1 MSGPDIFISYNREDA
16 AIAQLYADALTGAGL
31 TVWWDATL
39 RSGED
44 YDAVTEQSLRTAKAV
59 VVLWSP
65 RSVNSRWVR
74 AEATIA
80 DRGHTMAPVMI
91 EACDRPVM
99 FELKQ
104 TVEMSHWRGDP
115 HDKAWLDFVADLR
128 RKTGRAAPEQ
138 AEAVA
143 PAALPVQPQAGPVT
157 AGRSTVAVLPVG
169 YRSGDDE
176 LEVLAEDL
184 TEDITRE
191 LAHNGHFRVIAAGSM
206 AAWRGKAIDHK
217 DVGRQLEARYLV
229 EGKLQRSGKDNRL
242 TAQLIDGNTGNVLWS
257 TRLVGVSDGAAFSAD
272 TLPVAAA
279 AQFAEQIV
287 QREQTR
293 AMAKRA
299 PYSAWDHIFRS
310 AAHSLRADQDG
321 ARQAVEEA
329 QLAVAA
335 APDIGLAH
343 ALLASALAALPEAL
357 GQKPD
362 PEQIREI
369 QAQTRQA
376 MRLDGNNPSVLMAL
390 AGAYKGLGEYEICL
404 RLARRTVELWP
415 SSPLSYLILGNS
427 YRLLGRTAEAIAAYR
442 KQDQLSPFDSSRNVA
457 LTCLG
462 ECLLAEGQPEAAEDA
477 LDRALMLDPEYPAAL
492 EWKAIIADHLG
503 KERAALDVIRQ
514 IRSAEAAVPLDQHV
528 WQIERDGPLHDRTAA
543 HVATLRRL
551 WLTIDGPVA
560 APTILLEAAEAATPA
575 SQQAVPDPAVAEAPA
590 VAEIAAPEAAP
601 KAADETTTV
610 VLEPAA
616 AAPAVALDPGAAPTP
631 AGEPAAAPSAIPLKA
646 EQPAAAKRA
655 RSKLPTGNEG
665 GPPPPQNPDPA
676 PSDEYL
682 IKPMEPKSAPTGGSG
697 RAANDDV
704 SPNGPVRRFTPQRA
718 AMLGGAIVLA
728 GIGGAAL
735 FTGGNGGVPGE
746 IVASAPAAVLADL
759 GITSSSETAT
769 AAAPAL
775 APAPAAFQPLTGAMA
790 GLITASR
797 NARRPQAE
805 LAALVAGQQK
815 LNALI
820 AQSAADPGNTA
831 IMDQIS
837 AIAVGLVR
845 QQGAALSGDGDRWL
859 KGQEQ
864 AAAAARRS
872 LPPEGAAIIDRALNK
887 ARVARADL
895 AAAVGASGRAPD
907 AVRSLVAARS
917 AVAAYSRLTG
927 MSVGAAVASAR
938 AAAADTDRLKERL
951 SRTHAEIE
959 AARAD
964 VGRLAGQVA
973 GLATIEKP
981 GLFASGTKKQSFKLR
996 KDNAE
1001 KARTLAAEADRI
1013 AATSGSVNDPGQLQA
1028 SLTRLQSLRSQ
1039 ASSLLASSNAVL
1051 KAKGKAD
1058 DKAGAPD
1065 KK

>member
-16 AIAQLYADALTGAGL
+16 AIAQLYADALIGAGL

-104 TVEMSHWRGDP
+104 TVEMSHWRGDLD
-115 HDKAWLDFVADLR
+115 DKSWLNFVADLR
-128 RKTGRAAPEQ
+128 RKVGRAAPEQ
-138 AEAVA
+138 VEGGTLAA
-143 PAALPVQPQAGPVT
+143 PSVQPSAGPVT

-191 LAHNGHFRVIAAGSM
+191 LARNGHFRVIAAGSM

-229 EGKLQRSGKDNRL
+229 EGKLQRSGKDTRL

-257 TRLVGVSDGAAFSAD
+257 TRLVGVADDAAFSAD

-287 QREQTR
+287 QREQIR

-299 PYSAWDHIFRS
+299 PHSAWDHIFRS
-310 AAHSLRADQDG
+310 AAHSLRADRDG
-321 ARQAVEEA
+321 AHQAVEEA

-343 ALLASALAALPEAL
+343 ALLASALAALPEAMGL
-357 GQKPD
+357 KPD

-427 YRLLGRTAEAIAAYR
+427 YRLLGRNAEAIAAYR

-462 ECLLAEGQPEAAEDA
+462 ECLLAEGEPEAAEDA
-477 LDRALMLDPEYPAAL
+477 LDRALMLAPEYPAAL

-503 KERAALDVIRQ
+503 KERAALDAIRQ

-528 WQIERDGPLHDRTAA
+528 WQIERDGPLHDRTGA

-551 WLTIDGPVA
+551 WLSIDGPAA
-560 APTILLEAAEAATPA
+560 APAVQPEPAEAAAPA
-575 SQQAVPDPAVAEAPA
+575 SPQALPDPVLAEAQT
-590 VAEIAAPEAAP
+590 VAEIAQSPAPPQAPPQTAPEAG
-601 KAADETTTV
+601 TV

-616 AAPAVALDPGAAPTP
+616 AAPAVALDPGEAPTP
-631 AGEPAAAPSAIPLKA
+631 AGEPDAAPSAIPLKA
-646 EQPAAAKRA
+646 DKPAATKHA
-655 RSKLPTGNEG
+655 RSKMPTESDDGS
-665 GPPPPQNPDPA
+665 PPPQNPDPA

-682 IKPMEPKSAPTGGSG
+682 IKPMESKSAPAGGSG
-697 RAANDDV
+697 QAANDDIV
-704 SPNGPVRRFTPQRA
+704 PDSPRRSLTPQRA
-718 AMLGGAIVLA
+718 AMLGGAIMLA
-728 GIGGAAL
+728 GIGGAVW
-735 FTGGNGGVPGE
+735 FTGGKAGVPGDT
-746 IVASAPAAVLADL
+746 VASAPAAVLAEP
-759 GITSSSETAT
+759 GITSSSETA
-769 AAAPAL
+769 AASAP
-775 APAPAAFQPLTGAMA
+775 APAPAAFQPLTDAMA

-805 LAALVAGQQK
+805 LAVLLAGQQK

-820 AQSAADPGNTA
+820 AQSAADPANTA
-831 IMDQIS
+831 I
-837 AIAVGLVR
+837 IAEINSTAAGLVR
-845 QQGAALSGDGDRWL
+845 QQGAALSSDGDRWL

-864 AAAAARRS
+864 AAASARRN
-872 LPPEGAAIIDRALNK
+872 LPPEGAVIIDRALNK
-887 ARVARADL
+887 ARAARADL

-917 AVAAYSRLTG
+917 AVAASSRLTG
-927 MSVGAAVASAR
+927 SPVGAAVR
-938 AAAADTDRLKERL
+938 AAEADTSRLKERL
-951 SRTHAEIE
+951 SRTHVEIE
-959 AARAD
+959 AVRAD
-964 VGRLAGQVA
+964 VGRLVGQVA
-973 GLATIEKP
+973 GLAAIEKP
-981 GLFASGTKKQSFKLR
+981 GLFASGTKKQSYKLR

-1001 KARTLAAEADRI
+1001 RSRSLAAEADRI
-1013 AATSGSVNDPGQLQA
+1013 AATSGPVNDLGQLQA

-1039 ASSLLASSNAVL
+1039 ASSLLASSNAAL
-1051 KAKGKAD
+1051 KSAGKAD

>member
-104 TVEMSHWRGDP
+104 TVEMSHWRGDLY
-115 HDKAWLDFVADLR
+115 DKAWLNFVADLR
-128 RKTGRAAPEQ
+128 RKVGRAAPEQ
-138 AEAVA
+138 VEGGLL
-143 PAALPVQPQAGPVT
+143 AAASVQPSVGPVT

-229 EGKLQRSGKDNRL
+229 EGKLQRSGKDTRL

-257 TRLVGVSDGAAFSAD
+257 TRLVGVADGAAFSAD

-287 QREQTR
+287 QREQIR
-293 AMAKRA
+293 AMAKPA
-299 PYSAWDHIFRS
+299 PHSAWDHIFRS
-310 AAHSLRADQDG
+310 AAHSLRADSDG

-357 GQKPD
+357 GLKPD

-427 YRLLGRTAEAIAAYR
+427 YRLLGRNAEAVAAYR

-477 LDRALMLDPEYPAAL
+477 LDRALMLAPEYPAAL
-492 EWKAIIADHLG
+492 EWKAIVADHLG
-503 KERAALDVIRQ
+503 KERAALDAIRQ

-528 WQIERDGPLHDRTAA
+528 WQIERDGPLHDRTGA

-551 WLTIDGPVA
+551 WLSVDGPVA
-560 APTILLEAAEAATPA
+560 APAVLPEPAEAAVPTSPPA
-575 SQQAVPDPAVAEAPA
+575 LPDPVLAEAQA
-590 VAEIAAPEAAP
+590 VAEIALLQTAPQTAPEN
-601 KAADETTTV
+601 ETV

-616 AAPAVALDPGAAPTP
+616 AAPAVVLDPGEALTP
-631 AGEPAAAPSAIPLKA
+631 AGEPDAAPGAIPLKA
-646 EQPAAAKRA
+646 DKPAATKRA
-655 RSKLPTGNEG
+655 RSKMPTESED
-665 GPPPPQNPDPA
+665 GPPPPQNPVPA

-682 IKPMEPKSAPTGGSG
+682 IKPMAPKSAPAGGSG
-697 RAANDDV
+697 QAANDDV
-704 SPNGPVRRFTPQRA
+704 LPDSPRRRLKPQRA
-718 AMLGGAIVLA
+718 AMLGGAIMLA
-728 GIGGAAL
+728 GIGGAVW
-735 FTGGNGGVPGE
+735 FTGGTGGVPGD
-746 IVASAPAAVLADL
+746 IAASAPAAVLADL
-759 GITSSSETAT
+759 GITSSNET
-769 AAAPAL
+769 AAAPA
-775 APAPAAFQPLTGAMA
+775 AAPAAFQPLTDAMA
-790 GLITASR
+790 GWITASR

-805 LAALVAGQQK
+805 LAVLLAGQQR

-820 AQSAADPGNTA
+820 AQSVADPANTA
-831 IMDQIS
+831 I
-837 AIAVGLVR
+837 IAEINSTAAGLVR
-845 QQGAALSGDGDRWL
+845 QQGAALSSDGDRWL

-864 AAAAARRS
+864 AAALARRN
-872 LPPEGAAIIDRALNK
+872 LPPEGAVIIDRALNK
-887 ARVARADL
+887 ARGARADL

-907 AVRSLVAARS
+907 AVKSLVAARA
-917 AVAAYSRLTG
+917 AVAAYGRLTG
-927 MSVGAAVASAR
+927 SPVGAAVR
-938 AAAADTDRLKERL
+938 AAEADTDRLKERL

-959 AARAD
+959 TVRAE
-964 VGRLAGQVA
+964 VGRLVGQVA
-973 GLATIEKP
+973 GLAAIEKP
-981 GLFASGTKKQSFKLR
+981 GLFASGTKKQSYKLR

-1001 KARTLAAEADRI
+1001 RSRTLAAEADRI
-1013 AATSGSVNDPGQLQA
+1013 AASSGPVSDPGQLQA
-1028 SLTRLQSLRSQ
+1028 SLARLQSLRSQ
-1039 ASSLLASSNAVL
+1039 ASSLLASSNAAL

-1058 DKAGAPD
+1058 DKAAAPD

>member
-16 AIAQLYADALTGAGL
+16 AIAQLYADALIGAGL

-104 TVEMSHWRGDP
+104 TVEMSHWRGDLD
-115 HDKAWLDFVADLR
+115 DKAWLNFVADLR
-128 RKTGRAAPEQ
+128 RKVGRAAPEQ
-138 AEAVA
+138 VEGDA
-143 PAALPVQPQAGPVT
+143 PAAPSVQPSAGPVT
-157 AGRSTVAVLPVG
+157 AGRGTVAVLPVG

-229 EGKLQRSGKDNRL
+229 EGKLQRSGKDTRL

-257 TRLVGVSDGAAFSAD
+257 TRLVGVADDAAFSAD

-287 QREQTR
+287 QREQIR

-299 PYSAWDHIFRS
+299 PHSAWDHIFRS
-310 AAHSLRADQDG
+310 AAHSLRADRDG

-343 ALLASALAALPEAL
+343 ALLASARAALPEAL
-357 GQKPD
+357 GLKPD

-369 QAQTRQA
+369 QAHTRQA

-427 YRLLGRTAEAIAAYR
+427 YRLLGRNAEAVAAYR
-442 KQDQLSPFDSSRNVA
+442 KQDELSPFDSSRNVA

-477 LDRALMLDPEYPAAL
+477 LDRALMLAPEYPAAL

-503 KERAALDVIRQ
+503 KERAALDAIRQ

-528 WQIERDGPLHDRTAA
+528 WQIERDGHLHDRTDA

-551 WLTIDGPVA
+551 WRSIDGPVA
-560 APTILLEAAEAATPA
+560 APAVLPEPAEAAAPA
-575 SQQAVPDPAVAEAPA
+575 SSQALPDPVLVEAQA
-590 VAEIAAPEAAP
+590 VAEIAPPQAPPQTAPEAG
-601 KAADETTTV
+601 TV

-616 AAPAVALDPGAAPTP
+616 AAPAVALDPGEAPTP
-631 AGEPAAAPSAIPLKA
+631 AGAPDAAPSAIPLKA
-646 EQPAAAKRA
+646 DKPAATNRA
-655 RSKLPTGNEG
+655 RSKMPAESED

-676 PSDEYL
+676 PSEEYL
-682 IKPMEPKSAPTGGSG
+682 IKPMEPKSAPAGGSG
-697 RAANDDV
+697 QAANDDV
-704 SPNGPVRRFTPQRA
+704 LPDGPRRRLTPQRA
-718 AMLGGAIVLA
+718 AMLGGAIMLA
-728 GIGGAAL
+728 GIGGAVW
-735 FTGGNGGVPGE
+735 FTGGKGGVPGE
-746 IVASAPAAVLADL
+746 TVASTPAAVLADL
-759 GITSSSETAT
+759 GITSSSETA
-769 AAAPAL
+769 AAPAP
-775 APAPAAFQPLTGAMA
+775 APAPAAFQPLTDAMA

-805 LAALVAGQQK
+805 LAVLLAGQQK

-820 AQSAADPGNTA
+820 AQSAADPANTA
-831 IMDQIS
+831 IIQEINS
-837 AIAVGLVR
+837 TAAGLVR
-845 QQGAALSGDGDRWL
+845 HQGAALSSDGDRWL

-864 AAAAARRS
+864 AAALAKRN
-872 LPPEGAAIIDRALNK
+872 LPPEGAVIIDRALNN
-887 ARVARADL
+887 ARGARANL

-907 AVRSLVAARS
+907 AVKSLVAARS

-927 MSVGAAVASAR
+927 SPVGAAVR
-938 AAAADTDRLKERL
+938 AAEADTDRLKERL
-951 SRTHAEIE
+951 SRTHVEIE
-959 AARAD
+959 AVRAD
-964 VGRLAGQVA
+964 VGRLVGQVA
-973 GLATIEKP
+973 GLAAIEKP
-981 GLFASGTKKQSFKLR
+981 GLFASGTKKQAYKLR

-1001 KARTLAAEADRI
+1001 RSRTLAAEADRI
-1013 AATSGSVNDPGQLQA
+1013 AATSGPVNDLGQLQA

-1039 ASSLLASSNAVL
+1039 ASSLLASSNAAL
-1051 KAKGKAD
+1051 KSKGKAEDNAD